1 MRTIIQI
8 LRERFMNR
16 SWGTGSPSTG
26 INLRN
31 AFIVGLVICAGAC
44 HNQVQDDYPM
54 KGTGLGNIIYDTF
67 IINRDSTDTWGTE
80 CLANFNRQELI
91 DEIFNEVYKGRIIP
105 TDYFTGGKISPAQL
119 RKMENDGEF
128 SRKNIS
134 KIRFEEQ
141 WLWDKDKSVMRKQV
155 LSIAIAC
162 EVFDIS
168 GKSRGQKPILRLDFN
183 KR

>member
-1 MRTIIQI
+1 MTRLKGIDS
-8 LRERFMNR
+8 R
-16 SWGTGSPSTG
+16 STG

-31 AFIVGLVICAGAC
+31 AVIIGFVLCDGAC
-44 HNQVQDDYPM
+44 HDPVKDVYPGG
-54 KGTGLGNIIYDTF
+54 KSFGKIIYDTF